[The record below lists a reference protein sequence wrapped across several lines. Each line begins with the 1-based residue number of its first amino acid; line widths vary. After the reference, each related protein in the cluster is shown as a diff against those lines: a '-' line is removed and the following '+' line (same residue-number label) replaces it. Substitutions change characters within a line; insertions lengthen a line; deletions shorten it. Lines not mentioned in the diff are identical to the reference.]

1 MEKVIRDIDPRSEVD
16 VAVGLRQNREAVA
29 QADIVVSEARPRIE
43 RVPAFV
49 GRELRQE
56 IAVVV
61 GLEIVLRSH
70 LLANVR
76 KQRVALE
83 IDEIARRI
91 RIQHRA
97 VGQRVAVER
106 AVGRVQI
113 DGQQRVPAIEDIRDQ
128 AARFRRLEFHVVAIQ
143 VEALRVLAHADAV
156 RRTVLRLAILGR
168 DLLVAV
174 GVVDRRDEDRHRAA
188 QFARRRDEIAQQH
201 LRRFFSFNLAGM
213 NVRHDEDDRQ
223 TGGMRGARI
232 DDARRAGDHQRQ
244 RAPLVGGCKDLDADV
259 GIGAL
264 NRGDEAHD
272 VFVP

>member
-1 MEKVIRDIDPRSEVD
+1 MIRDIDPRSEVD

-113 DGQQRVPAIEDIRDQ
+113 DGQQRVPAI
-128 AARFRRLEFHVVAIQ
+128 
-143 VEALRVLAHADAV
+143 
-156 RRTVLRLAILGR
+156 
-168 DLLVAV
+168 
-174 GVVDRRDEDRHRAA
+174 
-188 QFARRRDEIAQQH
+188 
-201 LRRFFSFNLAGM
+201 
-213 NVRHDEDDRQ
+213 
-223 TGGMRGARI
+223 
-232 DDARRAGDHQRQ
+232 
-244 RAPLVGGCKDLDADV
+244 
-259 GIGAL
+259 
-264 NRGDEAHD
+264 
-272 VFVP
+272 